1 MALTP
6 GTDTYATVAELDAHC
21 LARGITLTAA
31 TNGAKEI
38 ILTKALD
45 YLETLPFSGTAVDD
59 DQELFFPINE
69 EDENSGTP
77 YDIIK
82 AQIVCA
88 IIYDGG
94 GDPMATITQKAISKS
109 VAGAV
114 SVTYSEGSSANPIYP
129 ILNRLVAPYL
139 LSGTGGGNFAITRA

>member
-1 MALTP
+1 MALVVGET
-6 GTDTYATVAELDAHC
+6 TYATVAELDAYC
-21 LARGITLTAA
+21 TARGITLTAA
-31 TNGAKEI
+31 NNTAKEI

-45 YLETLPFSGTAVDD
+45 YLETLPFSGTPVDE

-82 AQIVCA
+82 AQMVA
-88 IIYDGG
+88 AVIYDSG
-94 GDPMATITQKAISKS
+94 GDPMATITQKAVSKS

-114 SVTYSEGSSANPIYP
+114 SVTYSEGSSQNPIYP
-129 ILNRLVAPYL
+129 QLNRLVAPYL
-139 LSGTGGGNFAITRA
+139 SGSGGCNFVVTRA

>member
-1 MALTP
+1 MTLEV
-6 GTDTYATVAELDAHC
+6 GVDTYATVAQLDVHC
-21 LARGITLTAA
+21 AARGITLTAA
-31 TNGAKEI
+31 TTGAKEI

-45 YLETLPFSGTAVDD
+45 YLESMKWAGTPIED
-59 DQELFFPINE
+59 DQPLHFPIDE
-69 EDENSGTP
+69 EDENDGIP
-77 YDIIK
+77 DDIIK

-114 SVTYSEGSSANPIYP
+114 SVTYSEGSSQNPIYP
-129 ILNRLVAPYL
+129 HLNRLVAPYL
-139 LSGTGGGNFAITRA
+139 QGGGGGNFTINRA